1 MQAALFAMRSK
12 DSSCPFVTR
21 QRLLT
26 ESAGFSMMATY
37 GKRCLPM
44 HWFGPR
50 SSRWRNTENGFSA
63 LSQLEKCRGDCT
75 QMHQP
80 NILHI
85 MQCANLGG
93 MEKSTLEMMI
103 TARTLGCNNQLISLN
118 PIGGLGSLLKERG
131 IPARGLYYR
140 GPAGVLSLREMARA
154 FREGVSPDGIVMTG
168 HNVSAFAALAGH
180 KCKKRI
186 LFVHFHHEGVM
197 PRWQWQIVYAA
208 AMRVFPRIAF
218 CADFI

>member
-1 MQAALFAMRSK
+1 
-12 DSSCPFVTR
+12 
-21 QRLLT
+21 
-26 ESAGFSMMATY
+26 
-37 GKRCLPM
+37 
-44 HWFGPR
+44 
-50 SSRWRNTENGFSA
+50 
-63 LSQLEKCRGDCT
+63 
-75 QMHQP
+75 MHQP

-218 CADFI
+218 CADFIREEAEDIYPPLRGVSVTRPDCFRLSPVPTTKDKIAARIAFFIIRI